1 MQPDNN
7 ATLAW
12 FFACPR
18 FIEPLLADELT
29 RLGAEQVKIGHA
41 GVQATGSLHFG
52 YTVMLWSRLASRATL
67 QLAQGYGK
75 DQAELQT
82 LLQSIPWHEH
92 LRADGTL
99 KVRFSGLN
107 DDIRNTHFGAQWIKD
122 QIGDYFLA
130 RDGERP
136 SVSHAPD
143 ITVVVNLHK
152 GNASIGLELNQQSLH
167 QRGYHDPD
175 AHLPMRENLTAA
187 LLIRAGWPESLA
199 SDAQHLTLLDPES
212 TSSTLLIEGAL
223 MALDIAPGL
232 LRGRTVAD
240 RWLGHDAALWASL
253 RDAARERQQT
263 GLGNMQRY
271 AFRAEGSPAAL
282 LTVRLDWQSAGLPLS
297 ALQADPAQTTQVDA
311 ESGNAGMV
319 IAQLP
324 FEADSTAVSLRT
336 RYQQLGKR
344 LAELPAGFRGALFA
358 DANAPLPLT
367 GLFFSKEYRF
377 LNSET
382 ESKLYTFDRFE
393 QKERASTVISEAL
406 ANRIEKNLRKLK
418 PLIKRGDSDAYRVYD
433 ADIPEYA
440 IAVDCYADWLHVQ
453 EYAPPKTI
461 DEKIAKQ
468 RLDQAL
474 LTLPEALGVDPRHIV
489 LKQRKQQKGKSQYE
503 RQGRVE
509 QALTVTEH
517 GVKFKVN
524 LTDFL
529 DTGLFLDHRPMRY
542 WLQQHAKGKRVLNL
556 FCYTGTASVHA
567 AVGGASKV
575 DSVDMSATYLAWA
588 EENFALNGFRH
599 DPYQRY
605 RFIQADVLE
614 WLARCRER
622 YDLIFLDPPTFSNSK
637 RMQDTFDVQRDHAD
651 LLRDAM
657 RVLNHDGIL
666 VFSNNFRRFQLDPEV
681 STQYTVQDYRM
692 QSLPVDFQRDP
703 KIHGCWLIR
712 HR

>member
-1 MQPDNN
+1 MQPDNH
-7 ATLAW
+7 ATLQW

-41 GVQATGSLHFG
+41 GVQASGNLRFG
-52 YTVMLWSRLASRATL
+52 YGVMLWSRLASRATL
-67 QLAQGYGK
+67 QLAHGYGK
-75 DQAELQT
+75 DQAELQS

-92 LRADGTL
+92 LKADGSV

-130 RDGERP
+130 REGERP
-136 SVSHAPD
+136 SVSNTPD
-143 ITVVVNLHK
+143 IVVVVNLHK
-152 GNASIGLELNQQSLH
+152 GQASIGLELNQQSLH

-175 AHLPMRENLTAA
+175 AHLLMRENLASA
-187 LLIRAGWPESLA
+187 LLIRAGWLEMLA
-199 SDAQHLTLLDPES
+199 SDAQYLTVLDPAN
-212 TSSTLLIEGAL
+212 TSSTLLVEAAL

-240 RWLGHDAALWASL
+240 RWLGHDAALWVSL
-253 RDAARERQQT
+253 RDEARQRQQAALAKA
-263 GLGNMQRY
+263 GRY
-271 AFRAEGSPAAL
+271 TFRAEGNPASL
-282 LTVRLDWQSAGLPLS
+282 LTMRLDWQAAGLPLS
-297 ALQADPAQTTQVDA
+297 VLQADPAQALRSDA
-311 ESGNAGMV
+311 GNVGGGLA
-319 IAQLP
+319 ITQLP
-324 FEADSTAVSLRT
+324 FEADSTAANLRT

-344 LAELPAGFRGALFA
+344 LAELPQGFRGGLFA
-358 DANAPLPLT
+358 DASAPLPMT

-377 LNSET
+377 LNGET
-382 ESKLYTFDRFE
+382 ECKLYTFDKFE
-393 QKERASTVISEAL
+393 QKERASTQIAEAL

-418 PLIKRGDSDAYRVYD
+418 PFIKRGDSDAYRVYD

-440 IAVDCYADWLHVQ
+440 IAVDRYGDWLHVQ
-453 EYAPPKTI
+453 EYAPPQTI
-461 DEKIAKQ
+461 DERTAKQ

-474 LTLPEALGVDPRHIV
+474 MTLPEALDVDPRHIV
-489 LKQRKQQKGKSQYE
+489 LKQRKQQKGKNQYE
-503 RQGRVE
+503 RQGREE

-567 AVGGASKV
+567 AVGGASRV

-588 EENFALNGFRH
+588 QENFALNGFRH
-599 DPYQRY
+599 DPYQRH
-605 RFIQADVLE
+605 RFIQADVLD
-614 WLARCRER
+614 WLAGCRER

-637 RMQDTFDVQRDHAD
+637 RMQETFDVQRDHMG
-651 LLRDAM
+651 LINDAM
-657 RVLNHDGIL
+657 RVLERDGTL
-666 VFSNNFRRFQLDPEV
+666 VFSNNFRKFRLDPQLEQGYV
-681 STQYTVQDYRM
+681 VQDYWM
-692 QSLPVDFQRDP
+692 KSLPVDFERDP
-703 KIHGCWLIR
+703 KIHGCWLIQ